1 MVRCPR
7 ARAAAP
13 EHRTISGDVTRRRAE
28 RSSQA
33 SHRRA
38 NEGGPNHLQCGV
50 RYLQRSF
57 EEQKKSGP
65 IRLQAAL
72 GEIFAA
78 EAWHQK
84 LADIS
89 YDEITGI
96 IHPLAH
102 SEKRNTLA
110 VGRTFLRRCVRP
122 PRRYLKHSPLEGVEI
137 PKAGKR
143 KRILNE
149 EELITVW
156 HATVRQGYQLMPNG
170 KRAQAQTAIRN
181 GRMPTSSAPRRQAG
195 SLGHRWRQANVVAD
209 HCAES

>member
-13 EHRTISGDVTRRRAE
+13 EHRTISSDVTRRRAE
-28 RSSQA
+28 RSSLA
-33 SHRRA
+33 SYRRA

-57 EEQKKSGP
+57 EEQKRADPYDYKRVLEQP
-65 IRLQAAL
+65 KL
-72 GEIFAA
+72 GTK
-78 EAWHQK
+78 K

-96 IHPLAH
+96 IRPLAH

-110 VGRTFLRRCVRP
+110 VGRTFFRWCVRP

-143 KRILNE
+143 KRILNDE
-149 EELITVW
+149 EPITVW
-156 HATVRQGYQLMPNG
+156 HATVKLLQLSVPG
-170 KRAQAQTAIRN
+170 VRELLA
-181 GRMPTSSAPRRQAG
+181 RRQISFRNFRDA
-195 SLGHRWRQANVVAD
+195 LRYRTD
-209 HCAES
+209 

>member
-1 MVRCPR
+1 MIRCPR
-7 ARAAAP
+7 AIAAAP
-13 EHRTISGDVTRRRAE
+13 EHRTISSDVTRRRAE

-33 SHRRA
+33 SYRRA

-50 RYLQRSF
+50 GYLQRSV
-57 EEQKKSGP
+57 EEQKRADRYEYKRVLEQP
-65 IRLQAAL
+65 KL
-72 GEIFAA
+72 GTK
-78 EAWHQK
+78 K

-89 YDEITGI
+89 DDEITGI

-110 VGRTFLRRCVRP
+110 VGRTFFRWCVGP
-122 PRRYLKHSPLEGVEI
+122 PRSYLKHSPLEGVEI

-149 EELITVW
+149 EELIAVW
-156 HATVRQGYQLMPNG
+156 HATVRQGYQLMPKG
-170 KRAQAQTAIRN
+170 KRAQAQTEIRN

>member
-1 MVRCPR
+1 MARCPR

-13 EHRTISGDVTRRRAE
+13 EHRTISSDVTRRRAE

-33 SHRRA
+33 SCRRA
-38 NEGGPNHLQCGV
+38 NEGGPNHLQCGAG
-50 RYLQRSF
+50 YLQRSV
-57 EEQKKSGP
+57 EEQKRADRYDYKRVLEQP
-65 IRLQAAL
+65 KL
-72 GEIFAA
+72 GTK
-78 EAWHQK
+78 K

-110 VGRTFLRRCVRP
+110 VGRTFFRWCVRP

-149 EELITVW
+149 EELIAVW

-170 KRAQAQTAIRN
+170 KRAQAQTEIRN

>member
-13 EHRTISGDVTRRRAE
+13 EHRTISSDVTRRRAE
-28 RSSQA
+28 RSSLA
-33 SHRRA
+33 SYRRA

-57 EEQKKSGP
+57 EEQKRADPYDYKRVLEQP
-65 IRLQAAL
+65 KL
-72 GEIFAA
+72 GTK
-78 EAWHQK
+78 K

-96 IHPLAH
+96 IRPLAH

-110 VGRTFLRRCVRP
+110 VGRTFFRWCVGP

-149 EELITVW
+149 EELIAVW
-156 HATVRQGYQLMPNG
+156 HATVRQGYQLMPNC
-170 KRAQAQTAIRN
+170 KRAQAQTEIRN

-195 SLGHRWRQANVVAD
+195 SFGHRWRQAIVVAD